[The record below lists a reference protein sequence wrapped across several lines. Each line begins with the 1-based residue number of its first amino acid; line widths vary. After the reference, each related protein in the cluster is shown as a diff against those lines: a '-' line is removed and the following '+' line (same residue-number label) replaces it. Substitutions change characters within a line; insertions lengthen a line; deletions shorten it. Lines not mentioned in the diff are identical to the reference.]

1 VTRAT
6 DIEREL
12 KALGDA
18 QTALFSQRFFKTGAG
33 EYGEGDLFRGIRV
46 PVLRRIARDYQVL
59 SLTEILKLLHSAYHE
74 DRLVALLIMNNQF
87 VRRND
92 VTRKAIYQSY
102 LKNIE
107 YIDSWDLVDTSAP
120 QIVGG
125 FLWDKDRK
133 ALYKLA
139 QSKSLWK
146 RRIAVLATFHFI
158 KRGETSDSLK
168 IASLLLSDPEDLIH
182 KAVGWML
189 REVGKRNL
197 HDEEE
202 FLKQHYR
209 RMPRTMLRYAV
220 ERFPEP
226 KRQRYLKGKI

>member
-1 VTRAT
+1 VNEVDASIGPRRGPGAIALRQEVAVLLGRPRLAQGQFEVGEHGGPIDDERQQIVQPDPHDGPGIGQAFDRRAWIV
-6 DIEREL
+6 DLEIR
-12 KALGDA
+12 KARCVPQQA
-18 QTALFSQRFFKTGAG
+18 QIKQDPGKADQGPGGWAIA
-33 EYGEGDLFRGIRV
+33 EI
-46 PVLRRIARDYQVL
+46 VLP
-59 SLTEILKLLHSAYHE
+59 
-74 DRLVALLIMNNQF
+74 VALP
-87 VRRND
+87 
-92 VTRKAIYQSY
+92 
-102 LKNIE
+102 
-107 YIDSWDLVDTSAP
+107 AP

-125 FLWDKDRK
+125 FLWDKNRK
-133 ALYKLA
+133 VLSKLA
-139 QSKSLWK
+139 RSKSLWK

-158 KRGETSDSLK
+158 KRGETTDSLK
-168 IASLLLSDPEDLIH
+168 IASILLSDTEDLIH

-197 HDEEE
+197 HNEEE